1 MGLLQA
7 RGQVVYG
14 ELVHQETDRAPAHAV
29 DRLALAQQAVLRLQ
43 HEAVAAER
51 DDDVGLVRL
60 DQGMAGSDVGERG
73 LRLGGGR
80 GDGGHPPVAHE
91 FPRWIA
97 PARRD
102 TEREPCG
109 GGSAA
114 GHAHVAAD
122 RRARMAAVDDEIVA
136 LGLAPDRLV
145 DRRNQGLVA
154 LAPPERRAQVRRVL
168 LP

>member
-1 MGLLQA
+1 M
-7 RGQVVYG
+7 
-14 ELVHQETDRAPAHAV
+14 
-29 DRLALAQQAVLRLQ
+29 LRLQ

-51 DDDVGLVRL
+51 DDDVSLVRL
-60 DQGMAGSDVGERG
+60 DQGIAGGDVGERG

-91 FPRWIA
+91 IPRWVA

-102 TEREPCG
+102 AERGPG

-122 RRARMAAVDDEIVA
+122 RRARVAAVDDEVVA

-145 DRRNQGLVA
+145 DRRDQGLVA
-154 LAPPERRAQVRRVL
+154 LAAAERRAQVGRVL